1 MTWYDSGD
9 ESERN
14 TCHTI
19 EYKFDNN
26 NNNNNNKKN
35 FKKNNNRN
43 INYIYKANSKSTITH
58 SFAQPKCSRFTKVI
72 HQLRKMYRKNI
83 VHSCS
88 TRIDVDNS
96 LLRAWSIYPTKKS
109 HDYLFEII
117 DRQTVHNL
125 TLNLA
130 AKNVLLLKSPR
141 QYFLSPL
148 TE

>member
-26 NNNNNNKKN
+26 KIKKI
-35 FKKNNNRN
+35 KKSN
-43 INYIYKANSKSTITH
+43 INYIYKADSKSTITH
-58 SFAQPKCSRFTKVI
+58 SFAQPMCSRFTKVI

-83 VHSCS
+83 VHSCT
-88 TRIDVDNS
+88 TRIDVDSS
-96 LLRAWSIYPTKKS
+96 LLRAWSIYPIKKS

-130 AKNVLLLKSPR
+130 AKNALLLKSPR
-141 QYFLSPL
+141 KYFLSPL

>member
-26 NNNNNNKKN
+26 KIKKI
-35 FKKNNNRN
+35 KKSN
-43 INYIYKANSKSTITH
+43 INYIYKADSKSTITH
-58 SFAQPKCSRFTKVI
+58 SFAQPMCSRFTKVI

-83 VHSCS
+83 VHSCT
-88 TRIDVDNS
+88 TRIDVDSS

-117 DRQTVHNL
+117 DRQTVRNL

-141 QYFLSPL
+141 KYFLSPL

>member
-26 NNNNNNKKN
+26 NNKIIII
-35 FKKNNNRN
+35 KNNSN
-43 INYIYKANSKSTITH
+43 INYIYKAYSKSTITH
-58 SFAQPKCSRFTKVI
+58 SFVQPECSRFTKVI

-83 VHSCS
+83 VHSCT
-88 TRIDVDNS
+88 TRIDVDSS
-96 LLRAWSIYPTKKS
+96 LLRAWSIYPIKKS

-130 AKNVLLLKSPR
+130 AKNALLLKSPR
-141 QYFLSPL
+141 KYFLSPL

>member
-26 NNNNNNKKN
+26 KIKK
-35 FKKNNNRN
+35 KKSN
-43 INYIYKANSKSTITH
+43 INYIYKADSKSTITH
-58 SFAQPKCSRFTKVI
+58 SCAQPMCSRFTKVI

-83 VHSCS
+83 VHSCT
-88 TRIDVDNS
+88 TRIDVDSS
-96 LLRAWSIYPTKKS
+96 LLRARSIYPAKKS

-141 QYFLSPL
+141 KYFLSPL

>member
-26 NNNNNNKKN
+26 KIKKI
-35 FKKNNNRN
+35 KKST
-43 INYIYKANSKSTITH
+43 INYIYKADSKSTITH
-58 SFAQPKCSRFTKVI
+58 SFAQPMCSRFTKVI

-83 VHSCS
+83 VHSCT
-88 TRIDVDNS
+88 TRIDVDSS
-96 LLRAWSIYPTKKS
+96 LLRAWSIYPIKKS

-130 AKNVLLLKSPR
+130 AKNALLLKSPR
-141 QYFLSPL
+141 KYFLSPL

>member
-1 MTWYDSGD
+1 M
-9 ESERN
+9 
-14 TCHTI
+14 
-19 EYKFDNN
+19 
-26 NNNNNNKKN
+26 
-35 FKKNNNRN
+35 
-43 INYIYKANSKSTITH
+43 
-58 SFAQPKCSRFTKVI
+58 CSRFTKVI
-72 HQLRKMYRKNI
+72 HQLRKVYRKNI
-83 VHSCS
+83 VHSC
-88 TRIDVDNS
+88 TTGIDVDSS

>member
-26 NNNNNNKKN
+26 NKKIIII
-35 FKKNNNRN
+35 KNNSN
-43 INYIYKANSKSTITH
+43 INYIYKAYSMSTITH

>member
-19 EYKFDNN
+19 EYKFDN

-83 VHSCS
+83 VHSCT
-88 TRIDVDNS
+88 TRIDVDSS

>member
-26 NNNNNNKKN
+26 KIKKI
-35 FKKNNNRN
+35 KKSN
-43 INYIYKANSKSTITH
+43 INYIYKADSKSTITH
-58 SFAQPKCSRFTKVI
+58 SFVQPECSRFTKVI
-72 HQLRKMYRKNI
+72 HQLGKMYRKYI
-83 VHSCS
+83 VHSCT
-88 TRIDVDNS
+88 TRIDVDSS
-96 LLRAWSIYPTKKS
+96 LLRARSIYPTKKS
-109 HDYLFEII
+109 RDYLFEII
-117 DRQTVHNL
+117 DRQTIHNL

-141 QYFLSPL
+141 KYFLSPL

>member
-26 NNNNNNKKN
+26 KIKKI
-35 FKKNNNRN
+35 KKSN
-43 INYIYKANSKSTITH
+43 INYIYKADSKSTITH
-58 SFAQPKCSRFTKVI
+58 SFAQPMCSRFTKVI

-83 VHSCS
+83 VHSCT
-88 TRIDVDNS
+88 TRIDVDSS

-130 AKNVLLLKSPR
+130 AKNALLLKSPR
-141 QYFLSPL
+141 KYFLSPL

>member
-26 NNNNNNKKN
+26 KIIKK
-35 FKKNNNRN
+35 KST
-43 INYIYKANSKSTITH
+43 INYIYKADSKSTITH
-58 SFAQPKCSRFTKVI
+58 SFVQPECSRFTKVI
-72 HQLRKMYRKNI
+72 HQLGKMYRKYI
-83 VHSCS
+83 VHSCT
-88 TRIDVDNS
+88 TRIDVDSS

-117 DRQTVHNL
+117 NRQTVHNL

>member
-26 NNNNNNKKN
+26 KIKKI
-35 FKKNNNRN
+35 KKSN
-43 INYIYKANSKSTITH
+43 INYIYKADSKSTITH
-58 SFAQPKCSRFTKVI
+58 SFAQPMCSRFTKVI

-83 VHSCS
+83 VHSCT
-88 TRIDVDNS
+88 TRIDVDSS
-96 LLRAWSIYPTKKS
+96 LLRARSIYPAKKS

-141 QYFLSPL
+141 KYFLSPL

>member
-26 NNNNNNKKN
+26 KIKKI
-35 FKKNNNRN
+35 KKSN
-43 INYIYKANSKSTITH
+43 INYIYKADSKSTITH
-58 SFAQPKCSRFTKVI
+58 SFAQPMCSRFTKVI

-83 VHSCS
+83 VHSCT
-88 TRIDVDNS
+88 TRIDVDSS
-96 LLRAWSIYPTKKS
+96 LLRAWSIYPIKKS

-130 AKNVLLLKSPR
+130 AKNVLLLKSPHK
-141 QYFLSPL
+141 YFLSPL

>member
-26 NNNNNNKKN
+26 KIKKI
-35 FKKNNNRN
+35 KKSN
-43 INYIYKANSKSTITH
+43 INHIYKADSKSTITH
-58 SFAQPKCSRFTKVI
+58 SFVQPMCSRFTKVI

-83 VHSCS
+83 VHSCT
-88 TRIDVDNS
+88 TRIDVDSS
-96 LLRAWSIYPTKKS
+96 LLRARSIYLTKKS
-109 HDYLFEII
+109 RDYLFEII

-141 QYFLSPL
+141 KYFLSPL

>member
-26 NNNNNNKKN
+26 KIKKI
-35 FKKNNNRN
+35 KKSN
-43 INYIYKANSKSTITH
+43 INYIYKADSKSTISH
-58 SFAQPKCSRFTKVI
+58 SFVQPMCSRFTKVI

-83 VHSCS
+83 VHSCT
-88 TRIDVDNS
+88 TRIDVDSS
-96 LLRAWSIYPTKKS
+96 LLRARSIYLAKKS
-109 HDYLFEII
+109 RDYLFEII

-141 QYFLSPL
+141 KYFLSPL